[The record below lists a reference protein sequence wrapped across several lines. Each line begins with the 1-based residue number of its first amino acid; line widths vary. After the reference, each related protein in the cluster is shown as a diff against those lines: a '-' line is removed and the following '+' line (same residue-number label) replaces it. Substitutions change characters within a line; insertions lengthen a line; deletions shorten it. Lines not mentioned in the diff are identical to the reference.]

1 MSKIRGCKEGVS
13 HNPSM
18 NMPTEQKSNESTK
31 QKIAKIHDMFPSA
44 TKDHIAKILQYYE
57 DDECKAVDAITRDGG
72 KEALSN
78 WSDSGTLKSKNNKN
92 KKKKKKAKKDSGA
105 GITATASFDAD
116 DSSSL
121 HSSGNLEADGEKEY
135 MRTENGNGV
144 LTDIVDETA
153 DHNNVLSNHDRLIC
167 GELESE
173 SMELDKEHKLE
184 LKLAQET
191 NVSVADED
199 TSIPHNCDKNLED
212 SAPCG
217 SPLSDSSER
226 QEEQGQKRDKYRSIN
241 ENTSKPSRQR
251 TSSFRRNKSSSIS
264 EDSSSQHNQS
274 ALAAPTKR
282 GYDKCK
288 KDLNRQTI
296 SLQRISSLLDKGFED
311 SSKKL
316 KSLVVDMQKL
326 LEKRFKD
333 LETELEERKLEAFNL
348 LKSRQDLAV
357 ELKRR
362 IDRTPSLTEAEWTEL
377 RSDVK
382 QFVTERKYDD
392 ELGKTIWFQ
401 WEDVSEVIKNFGEVQ
416 AVKNV
421 YSQRSHSALGNS
433 GASNNPEPSPSSSL
447 ANEENES
454 SADKNDV
461 GNISDAVEDETPVQG
476 KEEIPAFNK
485 THPTEN
491 RTRVYSNKQYE
502 RSGRG
507 RFPNN
512 RGAGY
517 YRGNRGGGGGY
528 NRPNFRNNFHYN
540 RQYNNY
546 DDYKNHPYPE
556 RDGSAYPVDRNMN
569 TNRDT
574 KMNRNHGRGGH
585 HMNYRYNNNRG
596 YNRGGSSGGHRFN
609 AENTETEPSANVPNT
624 NTDKMNVNGYVNNN
638 N

>member
-13 HNPSM
+13 DDPSM
-18 NMPTEQKSNESTK
+18 NMPTEQRASESNK

-44 TKDHIAKILQYYE
+44 TKDHIAKILQFYD

-72 KEALSN
+72 QEALSN
-78 WSDSGTLKSKNNKN
+78 WTDSGTLKGKNKN

-135 MRTENGNGV
+135 MRTENGNGIH
-144 LTDIVDETA
+144 TDIVDETV
-153 DHNNVLSNHDRLIC
+153 DHNNVLSNHDRLSC
-167 GELESE
+167 GELEPE
-173 SMELDKEHKLE
+173 SMEMEKEHKLE

-191 NVSVADED
+191 NVSVANED
-199 TSIPHNCDKNLED
+199 VSIAHNCDKNIED
-212 SAPCG
+212 NAPCG
-217 SPLSDSSER
+217 SPQTDSSER
-226 QEEQGQKRDKYRSIN
+226 QEEHGQKRDKYRSIN

-264 EDSSSQHNQS
+264 EDSSSQHNPS
-274 ALAAPTKR
+274 AIAVPTKR

-296 SLQRISSLLDKGFED
+296 SLQRIGSLLEKGFED
-311 SSKKL
+311 SNKKL
-316 KSLVVDMQKL
+316 KSLVADMQKL

-333 LETELEERKLEAFNL
+333 LETELEERKLEALNL
-348 LKSRQDLAV
+348 LKSRQALAV

-362 IDRTPSLTEAEWTEL
+362 VDRTSTLTEAEWTEL

-416 AVKNV
+416 PVKNV

-433 GASNNPEPSPSSSL
+433 RASNNPEPSPSSSL

-461 GNISDAVEDETPVQG
+461 GNISDAAEDETPVRG

-512 RGAGY
+512 RGTGY
-517 YRGNRGGGGGY
+517 YRGNRGGGGY
-528 NRPNFRNNFHYN
+528 SRPNFRNNYHYN
-540 RQYNNY
+540 RHYNSY

-556 RDGSAYPVDRNMN
+556 RDGSAYPVDRNLN

-574 KMNRNHGRGGH
+574 KINRNQGRGH

-596 YNRGGSSGGHRFN
+596 YNRGGNTGGHRFN
-609 AENTETEPSANVPNT
+609 AENAETEPSANVANT
-624 NTDKMNVNGYVNNN
+624 NTDKMKFNGYMNNN
-638 N
+638 NN

>member
-1 MSKIRGCKEGVS
+1 MSKIRGCKEGVP
-13 HNPSM
+13 NDPSI
-18 NMPTEQKSNESTK
+18 NMPTEQKANESNK
-31 QKIAKIHDMFPSA
+31 HKIAKIHDMFPTA

-72 KEALSN
+72 TEALSN
-78 WSDSGTLKSKNNKN
+78 WNDCSSSRNKNNKN

-105 GITATASFDAD
+105 GITASASFDAD

-135 MRTENGNGV
+135 MRTENGNGT
-144 LTDIVDETA
+144 LNDIVDETA
-153 DHNNVLSNHDRLIC
+153 DHDNVLSNHDRLSC
-167 GELESE
+167 VEMEPE
-173 SMELDKEHKLE
+173 SMGSEKEHKLE

-199 TSIPHNCDKNLED
+199 VSIPHNCDRNLED

-226 QEEQGQKRDKYRSIN
+226 QEEQGQKREKYRSIN
-241 ENTSKPSRQR
+241 ENASKPFRQR

-274 ALAAPTKR
+274 AVAAPTKR
-282 GYDKCK
+282 GFDKCK

-296 SLQRISSLLDKGFED
+296 SLQRISSLLEKGFED
-311 SSKKL
+311 SNKKL
-316 KSLVVDMQKL
+316 KSLAVDMQKL
-326 LEKRFKD
+326 LDKRVKD

-362 IDRTPSLTEAEWTEL
+362 VDRTPSLTEAEWTEL
-377 RSDVK
+377 RSDIK

-416 AVKNV
+416 PVKNV
-421 YSQRSHSALGNS
+421 YSQRSHSALGNR
-433 GASNNPEPSPSSSL
+433 GAANNPEPSPSSSL

-476 KEEIPAFNK
+476 KEEVPAFNK

-507 RFPNN
+507 RYPNN
-512 RGAGY
+512 RGTGY
-517 YRGNRGGGGGY
+517 YRGNRGGGY
-528 NRPNFRNNFHYN
+528 NRPNYRNNYHYN
-540 RQYNNY
+540 RQHNYNNSY

-556 RDGSAYPVDRNMN
+556 RDGSSAYPDRNLN
-569 TNRDT
+569 NRDS
-574 KMNRNHGRGGH
+574 KINRNHGRGH
-585 HMNYRYNNNRG
+585 HMNHRYNNNRG
-596 YNRGGSSGGHRFN
+596 YNRGGNPGGHRFN
-609 AENTETEPSANVPNT
+609 AENTETEPSANVANT
-624 NTDKMNVNGYVNNN
+624 NPDKMNVNGYVNNN